1 MKDMETHAAEG
12 RSLVIC
18 VDDDVS
24 ILSSLE
30 RLLKGEPY
38 VLRTTR
44 KPMDILDWL
53 REEEVSLVISDQK
66 MPEMMGTDLLD
77 RVHQISPTT
86 ARMLLTGYPGFNLL
100 IKSTLLGVQA
110 MFDKAW
116 DDEALKRKIRAI
128 LSIRA
133 AKVEPRVDKE
143 DVT

>member
-1 MKDMETHAAEG
+1 MKYMETRAALG
-12 RSLVIC
+12 RSLVLC

-86 ARMLLTGYPGFNLL
+86 ARMLLTGYPGCNLL
-100 IKSTLLGVQA
+100 IKSTLLGIQA
-110 MFDKAW
+110 ICDKSW
-116 DDEALKRKIRAI
+116 GNEALRRKIRTI
-128 LSIRA
+128 LSVRA
-133 AKVEPRVDKE
+133 AKVDPRVDRE
-143 DVT
+143 DVP